1 MPPLIPLSNS
11 DKGLSTNT
19 EKFGNL
25 FQGLHLQ
32 KIDTLSCFNFH
43 CPSVHFK
50 DKKGKTKLEKR
61 TCNYCKLYQSTIE
74 ANQIHQ
80 RKCKAEINQDV
91 KEEET
96 DGEEEDDEPEQNEQE
111 EDEPEQPPIAEKGNH
126 DDILWTELICL
137 KGLMSFIL
145 KLIKFLEIFLKKG
158 GGDNYFLMSD

>member
-1 MPPLIPLSNS
+1 M
-11 DKGLSTNT
+11 
-19 EKFGNL
+19 
-25 FQGLHLQ
+25 
-32 KIDTLSCFNFH
+32 
-43 CPSVHFK
+43 HFK

-96 DGEEEDDEPEQNEQE
+96 DGEEEDDEPEQ
-111 EDEPEQPPIAEKGNH
+111 PPIAEKGNH

-145 KLIKFLEIFLKKG
+145 KLIKFLKK
-158 GGDNYFLMSD
+158 FF